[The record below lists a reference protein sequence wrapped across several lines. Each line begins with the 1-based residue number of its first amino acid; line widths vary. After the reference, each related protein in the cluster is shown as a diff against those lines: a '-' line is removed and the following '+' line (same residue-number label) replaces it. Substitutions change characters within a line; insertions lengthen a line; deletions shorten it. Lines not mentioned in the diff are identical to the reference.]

1 MHPPPKVGNPIAA
14 IPMKNRIEKP
24 KLLATVV
31 FHLAMVLF
39 SSSR

>member
-1 MHPPPKVGNPIAA
+1 MHPPPKVENPIAA
-14 IPMKNRIEKP
+14 IPMKNIIEMP
-24 KLLATVV
+24 KLVATTV